1 MLMIERIRPLES
13 LGRRKDSPQ
22 RGTSMLPCKPQCA
35 IRLAAAFL
43 SPCVLLFLL
52 AGLTLAQ
59 SPEKEKKGKKPDAP
73 LFAKLRIEVKAGD
86 ENKAVGNA
94 SVYIRYDEPHGVFHR
109 KKEIELNFKTNQD
122 GSVKVP
128 EVPRGKVLVQVV
140 APGWH
145 TFGRWYVVEKD
156 EEIIEIK
163 LEKPP
168 QWY

>member
-1 MLMIERIRPLES
+1 
-13 LGRRKDSPQ
+13 
-22 RGTSMLPCKPQCA
+22 MLPCKPQCTL
-35 IRLAAAFL
+35 RLAGAFL
-43 SPCVLLFLL
+43 GACALLLL
-52 AGLTLAQ
+52 LGGLTLAQ
-59 SPEKEKKGKKPDAP
+59 SQEKEKKGKKSNVP

-86 ENKAVGNA
+86 ENKPIGNA
-94 SVYIRYDEPHGVFHR
+94 SVYIRYDEPHGVFRR
-109 KKEIELNFKTNQD
+109 KKEIELSFKTNQD

-145 TFGRWYVVEKD
+145 TFGRWYVVEK
-156 EEIIEIK
+156 EEELIEIK